1 MSEYKDIACQ
11 LAIHGSRVMF
21 GGEYTAI
28 GYQLRF
34 RKDCIDL
41 AMKLEKEESQRAGQI
56 MAEAK
61 VWPSMGPTDPIIM
74 CSEEAKKFYIEQWN
88 QFCDEINGANHDIN
102 TLMDPIMKDGKRHL
116 GEKELRQMMQ
126 YLTIMTD
133 ECEKMKDAV
142 SIIRKETR
150 KNEK

>member
-41 AMKLEKEESQRAGQI
+41 AMKLEEENNERADQI

-61 VWPSMGPTDPIIM
+61 VWPAMEPTDQVLM
-74 CSEEAKKFYIEQWN
+74 CSEETKKFYIEQWN
-88 QFCDEINGANHDIN
+88 QFRNEVNNANHDIN
-102 TLMDPIMKDGKRHL
+102 ALMDPITKDRKRKLGK
-116 GEKELRQMMQ
+116 KELRQMIQ

-133 ECEKMKDAV
+133 ECQKMKDA
-142 SIIRKETR
+142 IDMIRKEAS

>member
-41 AMKLEKEESQRAGQI
+41 AMKLEEENNERAGQI

-61 VWPSMGPTDPIIM
+61 VWPDMGPIDQVLM
-74 CSEEAKKFYIEQWN
+74 CSEETKKFYIEQWN
-88 QFCDEINGANHDIN
+88 QFRNEVNNVNHDIN
-102 TLMDPIMKDGKRHL
+102 ALMDPIMKGQRRKL
-116 GEKELRQMMQ
+116 GQKELRQMMQ

-133 ECEKMKDAV
+133 ECQKMKDAID
-142 SIIRKETR
+142 IIRKEAS

>member
-1 MSEYKDIACQ
+1 M
-11 LAIHGSRVMF
+11 L

-41 AMKLEKEESQRAGQI
+41 AMKLEEENNERADQI

-61 VWPSMGPTDPIIM
+61 VWPAMEPTDLALM
-74 CSEEAKKFYIEQWN
+74 CSEETKKFCIEQWN
-88 QFCDEINGANHDIN
+88 QFRNEVNNVNHDIN
-102 TLMDPIMKDGKRHL
+102 ALMDPIMKDQRRKL
-116 GEKELRQMMQ
+116 GQKELRQMMQ

-133 ECEKMKDAV
+133 ECQKMKDAID
-142 SIIRKETR
+142 IIRKEAS